1 LSRRQA
7 LGVCGAAIISAVGAG
22 TRVHGIR
29 PATRCEAFT
38 RAETVISASPRDPA
52 APVLVDDDVTVTVNG
67 EVVYQ
72 DDDPL
77 PSRTVIGV
85 GAVKPGD
92 KLRVQASDP
101 VLGQAHQIG
110 PLHLH
115 CLDEGGHLLQTLD
128 ATGVTGN
135 SSVGQPVAP
144 FYDREFTLA
153 CMHA

>member
-1 LSRRQA
+1 
-7 LGVCGAAIISAVGAG
+7 
-22 TRVHGIR
+22 
-29 PATRCEAFT
+29 
-38 RAETVISASPRDPA
+38 
-52 APVLVDDDVTVTVNG
+52 VLVDDDVTVAVNG

-72 DDDPL
+72 DGDTIPT
-77 PSRTVIGV
+77 RRVIPV
-85 GAVKPGD
+85 GAVAPGD
-92 KLRVQASDP
+92 TIQVTASDP